1 MEFEINL
8 KTSGIHD
15 EVNNTQRDVHSEI
28 TIRIDMPGVVHIY
41 NNELVRE
48 GIMELLRIDKAIGNK
63 ISPIEFQ
70 EIES

>member
-1 MEFEINL
+1 MEFEISL

-48 GIMELLRIDKAIGNK
+48 GIMELLRIDNAIANK
-63 ISPIEFQ
+63 ISPVEFKK
-70 EIES
+70 IES

>member
-15 EVNNTQRDVHSEI
+15 EVYNIQIDVHSEI
-28 TIRIDMPGVVHIY
+28 TIRLDLPGVVHIY

-48 GIMELLRIDKAIGNK
+48 GIMELLRIDNAIGNK

-70 EIES
+70 QIES